1 MDTKPRL
8 KFFGGAQ
15 NVTGSRYL
23 LQANGSKVLVDCGLY
38 QERQMRERN
47 WDPFP
52 EPPESIDAIL
62 LTHAHLDH
70 CGWLPKL
77 VKDGFRGKIYATPAT
92 AEIAKIVLL
101 DSAHIQEEDAFYK
114 SKRHR
119 KEGRK
124 GPHPDVPLYTQD
136 DAEACSDHFSPV
148 RYKQTK
154 QIANGI
160 KATFHNAGHIL
171 GASMIKVELA
181 LNGQTRTIVFSGDVG
196 RWDVPILKDPT
207 IFEQADYVLTESTYG
222 DRIHPDTVNIKE
234 LLAEVVNTTFE
245 KGGNIVIPSFAL
257 ERSQEVLYR
266 LNELLLE
273 KKIPQLQVFMDS
285 PMAINVTEVFKKH
298 SELFD
303 EEMVEFIKNHES
315 PFDFPNLH
323 MTRATSESK
332 EIKNHKGPC
341 IIIAGS
347 GMCTGG
353 RVKHHLVSNISRPES
368 TVLFVGYQAVGT
380 LGRIIVEGT
389 DEVRV
394 LGQKYRV
401 KARIA
406 QIQGFSAHADRDELL
421 KWITGLKTAPRHIFT
436 VHGEPETITSFV
448 SFLKDKTG
456 WEVTAPNY
464 LDEVSLD

>member
-1 MDTKPRL
+1 MQIKL
-8 KFFGGAQ
+8 KFLGGAQ

-23 LQANGSKVLVDCGLY
+23 LQADGSKLLIDCGLY
-38 QERQMRERN
+38 QERHMRERN

-52 EPPESIDAIL
+52 EPPDSIDAIL

-315 PFDFPNLH
+315 PFDFPNLN

>member
-1 MDTKPRL
+1 
-8 KFFGGAQ
+8 
-15 NVTGSRYL
+15 
-23 LQANGSKVLVDCGLY
+23 
-38 QERQMRERN
+38 MRERN
-47 WDPFP
+47 WDTFP

-77 VKDGFRGKIYATPAT
+77 FTEGFHGKIYSTPAT
-92 AEIAKIVLL
+92 AEIAKIVLM

-114 SKRHR
+114 RKRHK

-136 DAEACSDHFSPV
+136 DAEACSKLFSPV

-154 QIANGI
+154 QIANGVT
-160 KATFHNAGHIL
+160 ATFHNAGHIL
-171 GASMIKVELA
+171 GASMIKVEVGV
-181 LNGQTRTIVFSGDVG
+181 NGQTRTIVFSGDVG
-196 RWDVPILKDPT
+196 QWDVPILKDPT

-222 DRIHPDTVNIKE
+222 DRLHPDTDNIKD
-234 LLAEVVNTTFE
+234 LLAEVVNTTVE

-285 PMAINVTEVFKKH
+285 PMAINVTEVFQKH

-303 EEMVEFIKNHES
+303 EEMVEFMRNHES
-315 PFDFPNLH
+315 PFDFPNLN

-332 EIKNHKGPC
+332 AIQHHKGPC

-368 TVLFVGYQAVGT
+368 TILFVGYQAVGT
-380 LGRIIVEGT
+380 LGRSIIQGAE
-389 DEVRV
+389 EVRV
-394 LGQKYRV
+394 LGQRYAV

-421 KWITGLKTAPRHIFT
+421 KWLTGLKTAPRHVFA
-436 VHGEPETITSFV
+436 VHGESETVASFV
-448 SFLKDKTG
+448 GFLKEKTG
-456 WEVTAPNY
+456 WEVSAPNY
-464 LDEVSLD
+464 LDEVTLD

>member
-1 MDTKPRL
+1 
-8 KFFGGAQ
+8 
-15 NVTGSRYL
+15 
-23 LQANGSKVLVDCGLY
+23 
-38 QERQMRERN
+38 MRARN

-52 EPPESIDAIL
+52 VPPDSIDAIL

-77 VKDGFRGKIYATPAT
+77 YTEGFRGKIYSTAAT

-114 SKRHR
+114 RKRHK

-124 GPHPDVPLYTQD
+124 AKYPEVPLYTQE
-136 DAEACSDHFSPV
+136 DAQACSTHFSTVKYTKP
-148 RYKQTK
+148 K
-154 QIANGI
+154 QITNGI
-160 KATFHNAGHIL
+160 TATFHNAGHIL
-171 GASMIKVELA
+171 GASMIKVEVG
-181 LNGQTRTIVFSGDVG
+181 LNGQARTIIFSGDVG
-196 RWDVPILKDPT
+196 QWDVPILRDPT

-222 DRIHPDTVNIKE
+222 DRLHPDTNNVKE
-234 LLAEVVNTTFE
+234 LLAEVVNSTSE

-273 KKIPQLQVFMDS
+273 KKIPQLPVFMDS
-285 PMAINVTEVFKKH
+285 PMAINVTEVFEKH

-303 EEMVEFIKNHES
+303 EDMVEFIRNHES
-315 PFDFPNLH
+315 PFDFPGLS

-332 EIKNHKGPC
+332 EIKHQKGPC

-353 RVKHHLVSNISRPES
+353 RVKHHLVANISRPES
-368 TVLFVGYQAVGT
+368 TVLFVGYQAIGT
-380 LGRIIVEGT
+380 LGRIIIEGA
-389 DEVRV
+389 DPVRI
-394 LGQKYRV
+394 LGKKYAVR
-401 KARIA
+401 ARIA

-421 KWITGLKTAPRHIFT
+421 KWITGLKDPPRHIFA
-436 VHGEPETITSFV
+436 VHGEPETIASFAG
-448 SFLKDKTG
+448 FLKDKTG
-456 WEVTAPNY
+456 WPVTAPNY
-464 LDEVSLD
+464 LDEVTLD